1 MGTWYPKEALLH
13 QIKLL
18 LTVAYMML
26 ACVVLPS
33 GAMAADQEGG
43 MLSWPR
49 AEMAQALSLYLPR
62 RMAEE
67 DVRGLSIAV
76 VADGKIVFEQG
87 YGAADIVGDVPVTSN
102 TLFEAAS
109 LGKPVA
115 AVGALAMVREGAL
128 KLDVPLGT
136 NLSVPWVGDGDDHEL
151 ITLRHVLTHT
161 SGLTNFIR
169 CCSDESWTVPGE
181 AFSYSGVGYMYM
193 GHAMAAIDE
202 KPFESVMRVRVLGP
216 LGMASS
222 GFGLAEP
229 LVPTVARGFVP
240 LYQVLLAL
248 FVPLVLLSFVS
259 AVTTFLVV
267 RFGLNRLKLEPV
279 DFAPAVFVSIVG
291 TLGLVWLLLG
301 GWGLLFIL
309 GYVFAFLLLFSL
321 SVFVLIV
328 AFAYLGFLGPAD
340 GTLSRGG
347 QETNPVAIAVAVGL
361 IFVGSLLFMDRN
373 LPVPATAGDAVNPAS
388 SLRASAHDLGLFV
401 EGFLKGDV
409 IGADLRDS
417 VLAENV
423 PIDQGI
429 GWGLG
434 LGTRDGKVGQTGWQW
449 GSNPGF
455 QSLMVVDLNRR
466 AGIIVLTN
474 SSTAGPLVQEIA
486 GHVFGET
493 PGWSLP

>member
-1 MGTWYPKEALLH
+1 MY

-18 LTVAYMML
+18 LTAALFVFSWSAP
-26 ACVVLPS
+26 AQAVLP
-33 GAMAADQEGG
+33 GTQEGG

-49 AEMAQALSLYLPR
+49 AEMARALSLYLPR

-67 DVRGLSIAV
+67 DVRALSIAV
-76 VADGKIVFEQG
+76 VADGQIVFEQG
-87 YGAADIVGDVPVTSN
+87 YGTADAFGSEPVTAN

-115 AVGALAMVREGAL
+115 AVGALAMVREGL
-128 KLDVPLGT
+128 LDLDAPLGT
-136 NLSVPWVGDGDDHEL
+136 KLPEPWLGDGDDHDL

-169 CCSDESWTVPGE
+169 CCSDESWTTPGE
-181 AFSYSGVGYMYM
+181 TFSYSGVGFMYM
-193 GHAMAAIDE
+193 GHVMAVLDE
-202 KPFESVMRVRVLGP
+202 KPFESVMRARVLGP

-222 GFGLAEP
+222 GYGLAEP

-240 LYQVLLAL
+240 FYQALLAF
-248 FVPLVLLSFVS
+248 FVPFLLLSAVS
-259 AVTTFLVV
+259 GLLTFLVV

-279 DFAPAVFVSIVG
+279 HFAPAVFVSIVG
-291 TLGLVWLLLG
+291 TLGLIWLLLG
-301 GWGLLFIL
+301 GWSLLFIL
-309 GYVFAFLLLFSL
+309 GSVAVYLFLFFLGVLVVITVFAF
-321 SVFVLIV
+321 
-328 AFAYLGFLGPAD
+328 LGFLGPAD

-347 QETNPVAIAVAVGL
+347 QQTNPIAVVVAVGL
-361 IFVGSLLFMDRN
+361 VFSISLLFMERN
-373 LPVPATAGDAVNPAS
+373 VPVPATAGDAVNPAS

-401 EGFLKGDV
+401 EGVVRGDV
-409 IGADLRDS
+409 MGPALRDRM
-417 VLAENV
+417 LAEHV
-423 PIDQGI
+423 SIGSGI

-434 LGTRDGKVGQTGWQW
+434 FGTREGRTGITGWQW

-455 QSLMVVDLNRR
+455 QSLMVVDPKRR
-466 AGIIVLTN
+466 AGIVVLTN

-486 GHVFGET
+486 GHVMGEV